1 MLKKIILKALAVYFL
16 LINIIQAAESGGM
29 PQLDPEFWF
38 SQIFWLVITFGI
50 LYLVL
55 SKLILPRI
63 GDNLET
69 RKSQVLDNLEL
80 AEKQKNESEA
90 KLKELDNISWKTKID
105 AKNLFNESRKKLLED
120 INNKRQ
126 KLEEEIDKELKI
138 VEVEIEE
145 LKKRS
150 PEKVNKIAIET
161 SSDLINQLIGANV
174 NNSSITAIVSD
185 IVSKNKTSWLLMQH
199 FG

>member
-1 MLKKIILKALAVYFL
+1 MLKKIVLKTLAVYFL
-16 LINIIQAAESGGM
+16 SINLIQAAESGGM

-55 SKLILPRI
+55 SKLILPKI
-63 GDNLET
+63 SDNLET

-80 AEKQKNESEA
+80 AEKQRNESEA
-90 KLKELDNISWKTKID
+90 KLKEFDNIILKSKID
-105 AKNLFNESRKKLLED
+105 SKNLFNESRKKLLND

-126 KLEEEIDKELKI
+126 KLEEEIDKEVKI
-138 VEVEIEE
+138 VEAEIEE
-145 LKKRS
+145 LKKKS
-150 PEKVNKIAIET
+150 PEKINKIAIET
-161 SSDLINQLIGANV
+161 SAHLINQLIGANV

-185 IVSKNKTSWLLMQH
+185 IASKNKTL
-199 FG
+199 